1 MARDGDPHVVG
12 GVIEDVLNPFTSSIS
27 LTIFFNNKAISNGLE
42 LRPSHVVNQ
51 PRVIVGGE
59 DLRTFYTLVIVDA
72 DAPSPINPT
81 LREYLHW
88 MVIDIPTATNA
99 GFGSKNLRRR
109 LHVSKASNAAKVN
122 IN

>member
-99 GFGSKNLRRR
+99 GFGK
-109 LHVSKASNAAKVN
+109 
-122 IN
+122 